1 MDKTIRD
8 KMKVNFGI
16 LGAGRIAKI
25 HCENIYNNQN
35 AKLLKIYD
43 INNQLSK
50 KLAKKYD
57 SFSCSNDLEIFRDPN
72 IDAIVIAS
80 STPTHI
86 KYLDLA
92 NKYNKD
98 VYCEKPI
105 HLDLQTVDSCLQRL
119 ANHKNKIQ
127 IGFHRRFD
135 INHIELK
142 KRLTGKRYGDIEQIN
157 ISSRDSG
164 LPPIS
169 YLKVSGG
176 IFKDMTIHDID
187 ILRWLLND
195 EIVEVFAQGAV
206 MIDNKV
212 KTVPDYDTASMILK
226 SKKGILCQL
235 TNSRRQS
242 GGFDQ
247 RIEIYCKK
255 GNLNLTNVKNT
266 SVQEVNSKG
275 EISDNYPYS
284 FIQRYKDSY
293 VKALDYFINCINKNK
308 KPYPSLLD
316 GRNSLAIA
324 QALTESA
331 KKTKPIKVKLI

>member
-1 MDKTIRD
+1 MT
-8 KMKVNFGI
+8 VNFGI

-25 HCENIYNNQN
+25 HCNNLYNNQK
-35 AKLLKIYD
+35 AKILKIYD
-43 INNQLSK
+43 INHKLSNI
-50 KLAKKYD
+50 LALKYKIH
-57 SFSCSNDLEIFRDPN
+57 SCKNDLDIFRDPN
-72 IDAIVIAS
+72 IQAVVIAS

-92 NKYNKD
+92 NKYKKD

-105 HLDLQTVDSCLQRL
+105 HLNLKIVDSCLKRL
-119 ANHKNKIQ
+119 INHKNKIQ

-135 INHIELK
+135 VNHIELK
-142 KRLTGKRYGDIEQIN
+142 RRINEKKYGNIEQVN

-176 IFKDMTIHDID
+176 IFKDMTIHDLD
-187 ILRWLLND
+187 IVRWLLND

-206 MIDNKV
+206 MIDKKV
-212 KTVPDYDTASMILK
+212 KKVPDYDTASMILK

-235 TNSRRQS
+235 TNSRRHS

-247 RIEIYCKK
+247 RIEVYCKM
-255 GNLNLTNVKNT
+255 GNLNLNNVKNT
-266 SVQEVNSKG
+266 SVNEVNSKG
-275 EISDNYPYS
+275 EIFDNYPYS
-284 FIQRYKDSY
+284 FIERYKDSY
-293 VKALDYFINCINKNK
+293 VRAIDYFIDCINKNRN
-308 KPYPSLLD
+308 PYPNLLD

-331 KKTKPIKVKLI
+331 KKSKRVKVNLI